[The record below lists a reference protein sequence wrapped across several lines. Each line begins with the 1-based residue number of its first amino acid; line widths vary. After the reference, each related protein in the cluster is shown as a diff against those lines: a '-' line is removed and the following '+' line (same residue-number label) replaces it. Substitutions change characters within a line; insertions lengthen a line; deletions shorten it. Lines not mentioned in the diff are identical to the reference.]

1 MVNVTLDVILNVVPQ
16 MELIHSYYIAE
27 NDLIIQNN
35 RKVIKKLIEKKYIIL
50 RNIPFKKNNNYVII
64 RNVWL
69 FESLY
74 IFG

>member
-16 MELIHSYYIAE
+16 MELIHSFYIAE